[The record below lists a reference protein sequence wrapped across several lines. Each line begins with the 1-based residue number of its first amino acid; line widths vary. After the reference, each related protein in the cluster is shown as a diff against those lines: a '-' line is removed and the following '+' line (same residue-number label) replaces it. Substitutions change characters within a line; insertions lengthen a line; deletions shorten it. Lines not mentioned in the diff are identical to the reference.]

1 MSKPRGTPFDDVFK
15 TLVRDVPKILLFFLN
30 EMFKGDIDEVY
41 DGSEKVTPLDKEDI
55 ISLPSGDQQK
65 RASDSRFKVHG
76 KKGDKTFHIECQTNP
91 DGSMALRMFEYDS
104 QTALAGAKGAHEYNE
119 EEIFL
124 RFPHSGLLYLRYR
137 ENTPKSILT
146 HLVTPKGS
154 ISYEIPIVRI
164 GDYAVDDIISRK
176 LYFLVPFYLFS
187 YEGML
192 AQGKGGTSSG
202 TREKIA
208 RDYGRLKDFLADS
221 IRHGIIDSYEL
232 GAIARMNDKVMG
244 NLTKDR
250 NIRKEVAMVGKILN
264 YKEKDILNRGRAE
277 GIAEG
282 RAEGI
287 AEGGNLKLY
296 ELVQKGRLTLSEG
309 ADEMG
314 VSEDDFVSRM
324 SLCGYHLPKNEN

>member
-1 MSKPRGTPFDDVFK
+1 
-15 TLVRDVPKILLFFLN
+15 
-30 EMFKGDIDEVY
+30 
-41 DGSEKVTPLDKEDI
+41 
-55 ISLPSGDQQK
+55 
-65 RASDSRFKVHG
+65 
-76 KKGDKTFHIECQTNP
+76 
-91 DGSMALRMFEYDS
+91 
-104 QTALAGAKGAHEYNE
+104 
-119 EEIFL
+119 
-124 RFPHSGLLYLRYR
+124 
-137 ENTPKSILT
+137 
-146 HLVTPKGS
+146 
-154 ISYEIPIVRI
+154 
-164 GDYAVDDIISRK
+164 
-176 LYFLVPFYLFS
+176 LVPFYLFS

-232 GAIARMNDKVMG
+232 GAIARMNDKVMS

-264 YKEKDILNRGRAE
+264 YKEKDILNR
-277 GIAEG
+277 G

-314 VSEDDFVSRM
+314 VSEDDFVIRM